1 MSEQEL
7 KNFILVY
14 QQKLNEMMAQNIA
27 LEAKMMNA
35 NQIIDALTKKVNE
48 ITAENEKLKTS
59 KSRKPLTKEDGGE
72 F

>member
-1 MSEQEL
+1 
-7 KNFILVY
+7 
-14 QQKLNEMMAQNIA
+14 MMAQNIA
-27 LEAKMMNA
+27 LEAKMMSV
-35 NQIIDALTKKVNE
+35 NQIIEALTKKVNE